1 MIKQTLSGSW
11 QFRQTGSDEW
21 LPARVPGGVHTDLL
35 AAGRI
40 PDPFAGDNEKRV
52 QWVAESDWEY
62 RRPFVVDADL
72 LNESQVF
79 LVCDGLD
86 TLAEVTLNGQLIASA
101 DNMYRQY
108 RWGVKSL
115 LHTGE
120 NELRITFHSPVTYV
134 TEQEK
139 IRTLP
144 GVGDLK
150 INGASHLRK
159 APSHFGWDWGPRL
172 PPSGIWK
179 DIRLEAYS
187 VARLVDVHVRQQH
200 STGQVSVSA
209 LATIEAQAAS
219 RISDASSLRVTL
231 TITAPDGRP
240 RSIEGVAD
248 QTLVLPIDQPQ
259 LWWPNDFGAQPL
271 YQVEIKLLQ
280 DDVEL
285 DRRIYAI
292 GLRMIELRQQPD
304 EWGRSFTF
312 VVNGVPIFAKGSNW
326 IPADSFPTRIAP
338 EQLEHLIRSA
348 AEAHHNMLRV
358 WGGGLYEDEYFYD
371 LCDRYGILVWQD
383 FMFACAGY
391 PLHTEAFLAS
401 VKVEVEQ
408 AVRRLRQHACL
419 ALWCGNNEMEV
430 GWTQWGWDKPENA
443 DLKAADRQF
452 FYRTLR
458 QWVKADDPDGSYWP
472 SSPSSELPHEAPQSD
487 AAGDT
492 HVWEVWHELKP
503 FSYYRERVSRF
514 VSEFGFQSLPA
525 LATIATY
532 AEPSDWNMTSYL
544 MEHHQRDTYGNAKI
558 IAYLTQHFQL
568 AKDFPAL
575 VYLTQVL
582 QAEAIRMGVEH
593 WRRRRDRCSGAL
605 YWQLNDC
612 WPVASWSSIDYA
624 GRWKALQYASR
635 RFYAPI
641 LLSIEDHDDQMN
653 VFITNDTPDAWQGEV
668 RWSLETVRGETRM
681 DGQTTVQAAPLATT
695 PVGQLDFADRVT
707 DENRRELILVCELW
721 QNDQRMALTVTPLVP
736 DKHLR
741 LEKVHID
748 VQLQAAGTELMI
760 LLSAHTLA
768 RFVELSFKDTDVV
781 FSDNYFDLPAHASL
795 AITCPLP
802 KDWTLDQSQQ
812 ALRICSLA
820 DSY

>member
-1 MIKQTLSGSW
+1 MIKQTLSGAW
-11 QFRQTGSDEW
+11 QFRQAGSDEW

-62 RRPFVVDADL
+62 RQPFVVDADL

-86 TLAEVTLNGQLIASA
+86 TLTEVMLNGQLIAST

-108 RWGVKSL
+108 RWAVKSW
-115 LHTGE
+115 LHAGE
-120 NELRITFHSPVTYV
+120 NELRITFHSPVKYV
-134 TEQEK
+134 TDQEK

-159 APSHFGWDWGPRL
+159 APSHFGWDWGPML
-172 PPSGIWK
+172 PPIGIWK
-179 DIRLEAYS
+179 DIRLEAS
-187 VARLVDVHVRQQH
+187 VARLADVHVRQQH
-200 STGQVSVSA
+200 TRGQVSVSA
-209 LATIEAQAAS
+209 LATVEAQDTS
-219 RISDASSLRVTL
+219 RISDASSLRVTM

-240 RSIEGVAD
+240 QSIEGPVD
-248 QTLVLPIDQPQ
+248 QTLVLPIDRPQ

-271 YQVEIKLLQ
+271 YQVEVKLLQ
-280 DDVEL
+280 ADAEL

-292 GLRMIELRQQPD
+292 GLRTLELRQQPD

-391 PLHTEAFLAS
+391 PLHEEAFLAT

-419 ALWCGNNEMEV
+419 ALWCGNNEMEG
-430 GWTQWGWDKPENA
+430 GWTQWGWNKPENA
-443 DLKAADRQF
+443 DLKAADRRF
-452 FYRTLR
+452 FYHILP
-458 QWVKADDPDGSYWP
+458 QWVKANDPDSNYWP
-472 SSPSSELPHEAPQSD
+472 SSPSSNMPHEATESD
-487 AAGDT
+487 AVGDT
-492 HVWEVWHELKP
+492 HVWEVWHGLKP

-532 AEPSDWNMTSYL
+532 AEPSEWNMTSYL
-544 MEHHQRDTYGNAKI
+544 MEHHQRHTNGNGKI
-558 IAYLTQHFQL
+558 ITYLTQHFQL
-568 AKDFPAL
+568 AKDFPSL

-582 QAEAIRMGVEH
+582 QAEAMRIGVEH
-593 WRRRRDRCSGAL
+593 WRRHRDRCSGAL

-635 RFYAPI
+635 RFYAPV
-641 LLSIEDHDDQMN
+641 LLSIEDNGDRMN
-653 VFITNDTPDAWQGEV
+653 VFVTNDTPDTWQGEV

-681 DGQTTVQAAPLATT
+681 DGQAAIHAAPLATT
-695 PVGQLDFADRVT
+695 PVSQLDFADRVT

-721 QNDQRMALTVTPLVP
+721 RNDQRMALTVTPLVP

-741 LEKVHID
+741 LEEAQVE
-748 VQLQAAGTELMI
+748 VQLQTAGTKLSI
-760 LLSAHTLA
+760 LLRAHTLA

-795 AITCPLP
+795 AVTCSLP
-802 KDWTLDQSQQ
+802 EGWTLDQSRQ
-812 ALRICSLA
+812 ALRIRSLA
-820 DSY
+820 DSH